1 MVQRCK
7 TEQNIEKVRG
17 IIDIDRRATVHYI
30 AQELDFGQ
38 STRYIILKE
47 DLNKHHVS
55 ARYVPHLLTDE
66 QKALRDELC
75 SLC

>member
-1 MVQRCK
+1 MVQTSK

-38 STRYIILKE
+38 STRYIILTE
-47 DLNKHHVS
+47 DLNKHHVC
-55 ARYVPHLLTDE
+55 AR
-66 QKALRDELC
+66 
-75 SLC
+75 